1 MINVTRSKRNLKTP
15 NAIVQVVVGMMMMM
29 MVCVRWLGG
38 ELRLTGIGDNQGY
51 PIVFIAKLI
60 MIIIIMQVIIVSIR
74 IR

>member
-1 MINVTRSKRNLKTP
+1 VINVTRSKRNLKTP

-60 MIIIIMQVIIVSIR
+60 MIMQVIIVSIR